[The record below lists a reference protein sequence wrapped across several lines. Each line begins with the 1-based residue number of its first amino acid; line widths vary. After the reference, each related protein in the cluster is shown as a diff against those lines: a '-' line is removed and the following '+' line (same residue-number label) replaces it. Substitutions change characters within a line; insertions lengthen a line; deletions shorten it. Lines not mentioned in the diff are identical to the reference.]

1 MNTNFDLE
9 KELNNFDEMSSSI
22 DKIKQDK
29 KYDNREMFKD
39 VQTDTK
45 CKDCKDSKG
54 KNFDIN
60 NFVSDLENK
69 LDNFDN
75 IDFQS
80 GPTPS
85 NLNEDFKNHKKGK
98 LIEKN
103 IEKIGKINSDNINI
117 KPKKKHNTLDK
128 KILKILVKMREPF
141 IVLLLFILLNN
152 KDLIELINRIPYIA
166 EMNSDYPSLIIRG
179 LMLGLIIYNLKKY
192 SK

>member
-128 KILKILVKMREPF
+128 KILKILVKRREPF

>member
-141 IVLLLFILLNN
+141 IVLLLFVLLNN

>member
-166 EMNSDYPSLIIRG
+166 EINSEYPSLIIRG

>member
-103 IEKIGKINSDNINI
+103 IENIGKINSDNINI
-117 KPKKKHNTLDK
+117 KPKK
-128 KILKILVKMREPF
+128 
-141 IVLLLFILLNN
+141 
-152 KDLIELINRIPYIA
+152 
-166 EMNSDYPSLIIRG
+166 
-179 LMLGLIIYNLKKY
+179 
-192 SK
+192 